1 MTSIFFSNN
10 DAEQSANQ
18 ALEALQQSVET
29 MKIAHAEEIQKLYAR
44 IEELEA
50 QVATQKTNPTPEPSP
65 EAKPEPTPEPTPAPT
80 PAPAPETQPAQQW
93 TMPLSSRPSQPWS
106 RSSRRRMLSLRPW

>member
-10 DAEQSANQ
+10 EAEQSANQ

-50 QVATQKTNPTPEPSP
+50 QVAQQKTNTE
-65 EAKPEPTPEPTPAPT
+65 PEPTPEPQ
-80 PAPAPETQPAQQW
+80 PEVKP
-93 TMPLSSRPSQPWS
+93 
-106 RSSRRRMLSLRPW
+106 